1 MRDYYPW
8 LILAQ
13 LVQLFCFILPDNPP
27 TPSEREIRLAIAL
40 LSNTGN
46 VLNPCPHRVNAGDNC
61 SARHPPSRRHHTFA
75 HRRHFP
81 TSSPRNRAASLEDL
95 TSLYRHCTSIAYA
108 STSLD
113 DPFSL
118 RQNTLIALGNPT
130 RASTSAAKLTLRKL
144 WEFFLRDD
152 VESFQRFLASAGY
165 TSAGQ
170 RPPGGGGAY
179 FSSAG
184 SMISSSL
191 GASPKGKKSISTS
204 PTTPALERGG
214 GSRSAKT
221 ISRDELNARDQHGR
235 TLLHHVASSPKP
247 TAFDF
252 ALALLEVPFLDIYA
266 QDLESGWTAL
276 HRALYAGNATIAQA
290 LMARDARDATDMS
303 KPGSLGHPSGS
314 LIKIKDREGYSPFDV
329 YASTITSRTVGPLA
343 PDLGSDAASSVSASD
358 DEDAAENFEKPDEN
372 LFSDE
377 VYTFG
382 SNKNLNLGVGDQDD
396 RQYPERITLARP
408 AHLMERF
415 FREYQERHDDVKS
428 AGDPSNPDLPAF
440 IKAKPL
446 KIQTLAMSKL
456 HTAILTNDPES
467 NLFMCGFGPGGR
479 LGTGDESTRF
489 SFVCI
494 ENGGLANRKIVSVA
508 LGQDHTLAITDNGDI
523 FSWGSNKFGQ
533 LGYGLPRANNKDDV
547 PIQPSPRQIFNPFKK
562 EVILGAAASAIH
574 SVVYSTS
581 GLYTFGKNEG
591 QLGLVDSD
599 ARSLEVQTTPRRVGA
614 SLLSTPIQSVS
625 ATDQAT
631 AILLQNHEVWV
642 FSHYGYSRLSFPLEV
657 NSRFIRD
664 SFMATRYDT
673 SVNRI
678 VKIRSGGNTICALSS
693 SGDVFTAQVNKLE
706 NLPSLTSTTNPSKIR
721 NSLSTPVRVW
731 SVKKAHMAVKDVDVG
746 QDGSIIICT
755 ASGSTWRKERRRKS
769 KHGSSGEYKFARVPG
784 LSRVVGVCSNAFG
797 AFAVAQRECEVTKE
811 QITVDPSSLWRDIW
825 PLSPFNSI
833 RASMEQLIS
842 VPGEEERDLESV
854 AALRQALIDAPNPE
868 LYFRTTFAG
877 PPTGTV
883 WVMTTMSDIR
893 VPVHEFILAGR
904 SSVLRRALLDYRR
917 KHSASVPDVLS
928 IEKDDNGDRRI
939 VFQGLD
945 TLTLLNFAFFLYTDA
960 VLDVWQHA
968 RYSPENASRFR
979 QVRTEVMRIASH
991 LHLPALERA
1000 AVLMVRPAKSMK
1012 ADFAVA
1018 LNDPA
1023 FFDSGDVVI
1032 ELNGDRMIAHSQLI
1046 CQRCPFFYALF
1057 IGRSGGMWLQSRRK
1071 SPQDKVHVDLKHVD
1085 RPVFEFV
1092 VRYMYA
1098 DTDDRLF
1105 DDVRT
1110 RDTQEFVDLIIDV
1123 AFVANELMIDRL
1135 AQICQKAL
1143 GTFVTSR
1150 NVCHL
1155 LNSVAPCFVTEFK
1168 DAALELLGDLDQY
1181 LLRALDNVCH
1191 DNQMTA
1197 FPISRGRNALEFIYE
1212 KYPELITSI
1221 EADRRRLIDSI
1232 RLRSRVSKI
1241 DSQEGKLRASSE
1253 KIAASPSTS
1262 KPKVGA
1268 DRVRPAAA
1276 YDSPLL
1282 KSKHS
1287 TGDLMFQMDDEAPL
1301 SPRDSGKGKA
1311 VDRSTNRVEE
1321 PETRPWSDAPVLGS
1335 SLQDAAS
1342 FGGRSYLDD
1351 RMASPQDT
1359 SLGKSPVFQPS
1370 TPQREQN
1377 GSISS
1382 PYPSQAPWKP
1392 ASLSG
1397 SKKALKDIM
1406 SEASESRVSNLS
1418 LGMSSARRESSSLST
1433 SKLSQK
1439 ERKKMQQQQL
1449 QDMAAAQQKTKEAA
1463 QSPWKIPSP
1472 APAVPIGTSPNTKA
1486 NGHDILSPTP
1496 SRLAQ
1501 RPGMT
1506 LRQTVAGAP
1515 SPKHGSPANPT
1526 PTTSKARSVS
1536 ATATP
1541 INAKPLSNPSPSDAA
1556 APSASPTD
1564 QPSIK
1569 SVRHIPRPEPY
1580 QTAFHADSPGSL
1592 SLATIL
1598 MQQQTEKDEI
1608 REAATAK
1615 HNLQDIQAEQA
1626 FQEWWDK
1633 ESRRV
1638 QGIAEPEAEDRPG
1651 QAERSGRDGG
1661 RGGRGSKGATGQSQ
1675 RKRRG
1680 KGPHAQGQGQGQGGA
1695 GAGAGAVSSPVQQG
1709 QTARNGS
1716 EATSRA
1722 RQQTSTPTPKK
1733 PHTHA
1738 NSANPS
1744 RRGRGGYRGK
1754 QSEGQRA

>member
-1 MRDYYPW
+1 M
-8 LILAQ
+8 
-13 LVQLFCFILPDNPP
+13 
-27 TPSEREIRLAIAL
+27 
-40 LSNTGN
+40 
-46 VLNPCPHRVNAGDNC
+46 
-61 SARHPPSRRHHTFA
+61 
-75 HRRHFP
+75 
-81 TSSPRNRAASLEDL
+81 SS
-95 TSLYRHCTSIAYA
+95 
-108 STSLD
+108 
-113 DPFSL
+113 
-118 RQNTLIALGNPT
+118 
-130 RASTSAAKLTLRKL
+130 KL

-165 TSAGQ
+165 ASAGR

-179 FSSAG
+179 SNTGGAG

-191 GASPKGKKSISTS
+191 DISPKGKKFTGTS
-204 PTTPALERGG
+204 PTTPALERGSG
-214 GSRSAKT
+214 QRSTKT
-221 ISRDELNARDQHGR
+221 ITRDELNARDQHGR
-235 TLLHHVASSPKP
+235 TLLHHVASSLKP
-247 TAFDF
+247 TAVDF
-252 ALALLEVPFLDIYA
+252 SLALLEVPFLDIYA

-276 HRALYAGNATIAQA
+276 HRALYAGNATIAKA
-290 LMARDARDATDMS
+290 LMVRDARDATDLS

-329 YASTITSRTVGPLA
+329 YASTITSRTLGPLA
-343 PDLGSDAASSVSASD
+343 PDLGSDAASSVSVSD
-358 DEDAAENFEKPDEN
+358 DEDAAENFEKPSGN
-372 LFSDE
+372 LFCDE

-396 RQYPERITLARP
+396 RQYPERITLTRP
-408 AHLMERF
+408 AHLSERF
-415 FREYQERHDDVKS
+415 FREYQEQHDDVKP
-428 AGDPSNPDLPAF
+428 AGDTSNQDLPAF
-440 IKAKPL
+440 IKSKPL

-494 ENGGLANRKIVSVA
+494 KGGGLATRKVVSVA
-508 LGQDHTLAITDNGDI
+508 LGQDHTLAITENGDI

-533 LGYGLPRANNKDDV
+533 LGYGLPKANNKDDV
-547 PIQPSPRQIFNPFKK
+547 PIQSYPRQIFNPFKK

-599 ARSLEVQTTPRRVGA
+599 ARSLEVQTIPRRVGA

-625 ATDQAT
+625 VTDQAT

-642 FSHYGYSRLSFPLEV
+642 FSHYGYSRLSFPLEI
-657 NSRFIRD
+657 NSKFIRD

-755 ASGSTWRKERRRKS
+755 ASGSAWRKERRRKS

-811 QITVDPSSLWRDIW
+811 QITVDPSSLWGDIW

-833 RASMEQLIS
+833 RTSMEQLS
-842 VPGEEERDLESV
+842 PLPGEEERDLESV
-854 AALRQALIDAPNPE
+854 AALRQALLDAPAPE
-868 LYFRTTFAG
+868 LYFRSTFAG
-877 PPTGTV
+877 PPNGTIWLV
-883 WVMTTMSDIR
+883 TTTSDIR

-928 IEKDDNGDRRI
+928 IEEDDNGDCRI
-939 VFQGLD
+939 LLHGLD
-945 TLTLLNFAFFLYTDA
+945 ALTLLNLAFFIYTDA
-960 VLDVWQHA
+960 VLDVWQHT
-968 RYSPENASRFR
+968 RYSPENASRYR
-979 QVRTEVMRIASH
+979 QVRTEVMRIASQ

-1000 AVLMVRPAKSMK
+1000 AALMVRPVRSMK
-1012 ADFAVA
+1012 ADFAAA
-1018 LNDPA
+1018 LSDPA
-1023 FFDSGDVVI
+1023 FFDSGDVVV
-1032 ELNGDRMIAHSQLI
+1032 ELNGDRMIAHSQVI

-1071 SPQDKVHVDLKHVD
+1071 SPQDKVHVDLRHID

-1092 VRYMYA
+1092 MRYMYA

-1143 GTFVTSR
+1143 GTFVDSR

-1168 DAALELLGDLDQY
+1168 DAALEYICLNLEDLISNRLLGDLDEY
-1181 LLRALDNVCH
+1181 LLRDLDTVCH

-1221 EADRRRLIDSI
+1221 EADRRRLIDSM
-1232 RLRSRVSKI
+1232 RLKSRVSKI
-1241 DSQEGKLRASSE
+1241 DSQEGKPRASSE
-1253 KIAASPSTS
+1253 KIVASPSTS
-1262 KPKVGA
+1262 KPK
-1268 DRVRPAAA
+1268 AAA
-1276 YDSPLL
+1276 ERDRPVAGYDSPLL
-1282 KSKHS
+1282 KPKHS
-1287 TGDLMFQMDDEAPL
+1287 TGDLMFQMDDDASL
-1301 SPRDSGKGKA
+1301 SPSDSGKGKA
-1311 VDRSTNRVEE
+1311 VDRSNKRLEE
-1321 PETRPWSDAPVLGS
+1321 HERPWSDTPVLGS
-1335 SLQDAAS
+1335 SLQDQAS
-1342 FGGRSYLDD
+1342 FGGRGYLDD
-1351 RMASPQDT
+1351 RMASPQDA
-1359 SLGKSPVFQPS
+1359 SLGKSPVFPPS
-1370 TPQREQN
+1370 TPKGKQN

-1382 PYPSQAPWKP
+1382 PYSSQLPWKS
-1392 ASLSG
+1392 ATLSG
-1397 SKKALKDIM
+1397 SKKPLKDIM

-1418 LGMSSARRESSSLST
+1418 LGMSSARRENSSSST
-1433 SKLSQK
+1433 PKMSQK

-1449 QDMAAAQQKTKEAA
+1449 QEMAAAQLKAKEAA

-1472 APAVPIGTSPNTKA
+1472 APAVPIGTPPNTKT
-1486 NGHDILSPTP
+1486 NGDDIPSPTP
-1496 SRLAQ
+1496 SRVAQ

-1526 PTTSKARSVS
+1526 PTPSKGRSVS
-1536 ATATP
+1536 ATTTP
-1541 INAKPLSNPSPSDAA
+1541 INAKPLSNPRPSEVA
-1556 APSASPTD
+1556 APSTSPID

-1580 QTAFHADSPGSL
+1580 QTAFHTDSPVSL

-1638 QGIAEPEAEDRPG
+1638 QGIPEPEAEDEPS
-1651 QAERSGRDGG
+1651 QAERSSRGG
-1661 RGGRGSKGATGQSQ
+1661 RGGRGSKGAGAPNQ

-1680 KGPHAQGQGQGQGGA
+1680 KGSQAQSQGQGGSAA
-1695 GAGAGAVSSPVQQG
+1695 GADTVSSPAQRG
-1709 QTARNGS
+1709 QTALKGS
-1716 EATSRA
+1716 EATIRPH
-1722 RQQTSTPTPKK
+1722 QQTSTPTPKK
-1733 PHTHA
+1733 SHTHA

-1744 RRGRGGYRGK
+1744 RRGRGGHRGK